1 MRSCFAGI
9 LTASTILD
17 RENVSKYHLI
27 ARAVDPGDNS
37 CSMDVYITV
46 SDVNDNSPVF
56 EDVPQ
61 PVFVS
66 EGADVNTLV
75 YRVSATDADLGKCII
90 SDINKIVVI
99 ISPALQSSQCK
110 LDSGC

>member
-1 MRSCFAGI
+1 M
-9 LTASTILD
+9 
-17 RENVSKYHLI
+17 
-27 ARAVDPGDNS
+27 DPGDNS

-110 LDSGC
+110 LDFGC